1 MLDDLHLEVVRLVI
15 LRGVLRT
22 VSLSRRREPRRERL
36 ENARCP
42 RPRHTATRQR
52 DREACE
58 RAADVVVVVVV
69 NTQTLAQVV
78 APTD

>member
-36 ENARCP
+36 ENARARATPP
-42 RPRHTATRQR
+42 RASET
-52 DREACE
+52 EK
-58 RAADVVVVVVV
+58 RASAR
-69 NTQTLAQVV
+69 QTLLLLLLLIRK
-78 APTD
+78 P